1 VSRLSH
7 PDAAEKYPPVHA
19 RRAAPAALSLPGAP
33 KIPGPTVYLCRKMA
47 HVRLRLRL
55 DGPRPDRPLGPGGHP
70 GPSVGAEGTAVH
82 TVTGPADAPG
92 AAEGTAV
99 RTVTGPASDSAR
111 HADGNRG
118 AHCHRP
124 AQTCRPARA
133 RRATRRDGAGVAC
146 TRGQAHSARAKAGS
160 RAGQVCNVLRR
171 VPEQRG
177 RGRDGASVTCTRGQ
191 AHIVRAGT
199 GILRATRP
207 GTLAGTAVHTVTG
220 PTTRASLRVRG
231 GPCCAVALV

>member
-1 VSRLSH
+1 MSRLSH
-7 PDAAEKYPPVHA
+7 PDATEKYPPVYA
-19 RRAAPAALSLPGAP
+19 RRAAPAALSRHGVP
-33 KIPGPTVYLCRKMA
+33 KIPGPTAYLCRKMA

-133 RRATRRDGAGVAC
+133 RRVTRRDGAGATC
-146 TRGQAHSARAKAGS
+146 PRGRARGARAKAARG
-160 RAGQVCNVLRR
+160 AGQACNVPRR
-171 VPEQRG
+171 APEQRS
-177 RGRDGASVTCTRGQ
+177 RRRDSAS
-191 AHIVRAGT
+191 
-199 GILRATRP
+199 AT
-207 GTLAGTAVHTVTG
+207 
-220 PTTRASLRVRG
+220 SM
-231 GPCCAVALV
+231 